1 MEKKADNDRIEKFDV
16 IIVGAGAAGLMC
28 AASPAWEQVRPASGD
43 GAVSRLILERGD
55 RPGIKLLMSG
65 GGHCNI
71 THDGPARDLLPAYG
85 KAGRTLRGAIIKYS
99 NKDSEAFL
107 KRAGVPLYSD
117 AAGRM
122 LPVSM
127 KAADVLD
134 AYLEAAGRNGF
145 RVRYGQMVR
154 SIEERGSDEDREY
167 LLDAGSKTYLCKTLI
182 IATGGCSY
190 PKTGSDGAMFGTL
203 KRCFGLEVT
212 PLMPGL
218 VPVITEDYPYGD
230 LAGITLQHVRISIHR
245 DGEKSVHR
253 EGAILFTHSAFSGP
267 CALDISG
274 YAASGSRVAIDYIH
288 PVTFDEAYA
297 KIREKRIRSG
307 KEVAEAFSLP
317 RRLAALLAERAADSP
332 KRLAHL
338 LTEDT
343 FTVTGTEGFK
353 SAMVTK
359 GGVGLQQ
366 IVPSSMELKD
376 RPGVYLIG
384 EVLDADGASG
394 GYNLQ
399 MCWSTAQAAANA
411 VVSHLHP

>member
-1 MEKKADNDRIEKFDV
+1 
-16 IIVGAGAAGLMC
+16 
-28 AASPAWEQVRPASGD
+28 
-43 GAVSRLILERGD
+43 
-55 RPGIKLLMSG
+55 
-65 GGHCNI
+65 
-71 THDGPARDLLPAYG
+71 
-85 KAGRTLRGAIIKYS
+85 
-99 NKDSEAFL
+99 
-107 KRAGVPLYSD
+107 
-117 AAGRM
+117 
-122 LPVSM
+122 
-127 KAADVLD
+127 
-134 AYLEAAGRNGF
+134 
-145 RVRYGQMVR
+145 
-154 SIEERGSDEDREY
+154 
-167 LLDAGSKTYLCKTLI
+167 
-182 IATGGCSY
+182 
-190 PKTGSDGAMFGTL
+190 MFGTL
-203 KRCFGLEVT
+203 ERCFGLEVT

-218 VPVITEDYPYGD
+218 APVITEEYPYGD

-253 EGAILFTHSAFSGP
+253 EGALLFTHSAFSGP

-274 YAASGSRVAIDYIH
+274 YAASGSRIAIDYIH

-343 FTVTGTEGFK
+343 FTVAGTEGFK

-411 VVSHLHP
+411 VVSHLYP